1 MGLSSTAFGWLRDG
15 LGNLAAAQEIEGKL
29 SGFGQQ
35 DWFVDSG
42 AGSDSGSFDGKSWQK
57 PFATIDY
64 AINQTTASS
73 GHRII
78 VMPGHAET
86 ITTPTFIT
94 CDVVGIEIIG
104 VGRGTD
110 RPTLTFDTGTDS
122 TIVMSAANVT
132 WRNFHFVNTQ
142 DALVVAFPVTAA
154 YCGFA
159 DCTFEDAGADNTLH
173 WITLSAD
180 ADYFDLIDCVNRGT
194 DTAGNTA
201 FITMAAAQNP
211 HISNLVSNGDF
222 SAGNIDMSAAA
233 TDILFEWCALEN
245 INGVD
250 VNIEG
255 FSAATGWVRH
265 CSLWIATDAQTT
277 AINTVGNL
285 GLFENYFVNDDGEAG
300 KIQGTVGS

>member
-1 MGLSSTAFGWLRDG
+1 MGLSTGAFARLRTALTSAS
-15 LGNLAAAQEIEGKL
+15 AAREVEGKL
-29 SGFGQQ
+29 GGYGNQ

-42 AGSDSGSFDGKSWQK
+42 GGSDSGSFDGKSWQT
-57 PFATIDY
+57 PYATIDF
-64 AINQTTASS
+64 AINQTTASN
-73 GHRII
+73 GDRII

-86 ITTPTFIT
+86 INAASFIT

-110 RPTLTFDTGTDS
+110 RPTLTFDTDTAA

-132 WRNFHFVNTQ
+132 WQNFHFINTK
-142 DALVVAFPVTAA
+142 DALVVAFPITAA

-159 DCTFEDAGADNTLH
+159 DCTFEDDGSDNTLH

-180 ADYFDLIDCVNRGT
+180 ADYFDLLNCVNRGT
-194 DTAGNTA
+194 DTSGNTG

-211 HISNLVSNGDF
+211 HIDNLVSNGDF
-222 SAGNIDMSAAA
+222 AAANIDMSAAA
-233 TDILFEWCALEN
+233 TDVLFENCKLEN
-245 INGVD
+245 INAVD

-255 FSAATGWVRH
+255 FSAATGWI
-265 CSLWIATDAQTT
+265 CYNSLWIATDAQTT

-285 GLFENYFVNDDGEAG
+285 GLFENYYVNDDGEKGIIAG
-300 KIQGTVGS
+300 AQS